1 MGAFTPLSEDR
12 NYLKMTSTVVSFESG
27 MMDYN
32 RKYIASA
39 RLAMKNIDNKMA
51 CPNDYIVITNSIMK
65 LSNTPE
71 TTKMYSLFK
80 QSRRIIQYPQSEYP

>member
-39 RLAMKNIDNKMA
+39 RLAMK
-51 CPNDYIVITNSIMK
+51 T
-65 LSNTPE
+65 
-71 TTKMYSLFK
+71 
-80 QSRRIIQYPQSEYP
+80 

>member
-71 TTKMYSLFK
+71 NNKNV
-80 QSRRIIQYPQSEYP
+80 